1 MHYQVWLFS
10 RFWSLIKSYHLDRYI
25 LMFARRKQNTR
36 NSQSHWSTITEIFKH
51 FLILF
56 NTKKRKKK
64 ECRTDQLA
72 RKSNIFRDQLHLEGT
87 EFIRRCLF
95 FLKKIPGWISGAAG
109 VSFFVLYQLI
119 SVTMKT
125 QFEKINR
132 LENKMK
138 KICSMENLLRFCSKL
153 YCVVLIFL
161 RML

>member
-1 MHYQVWLFS
+1 MSVFFEKNS
-10 RFWSLIKSYHLDRYI
+10 KLDKI
-25 LMFARRKQNTR
+25 
-36 NSQSHWSTITEIFKH
+36 
-51 FLILF
+51 
-56 NTKKRKKK
+56 
-64 ECRTDQLA
+64 
-72 RKSNIFRDQLHLEGT
+72 
-87 EFIRRCLF
+87 CL
-95 FLKKIPGWISGAAG
+95 KSGAAG